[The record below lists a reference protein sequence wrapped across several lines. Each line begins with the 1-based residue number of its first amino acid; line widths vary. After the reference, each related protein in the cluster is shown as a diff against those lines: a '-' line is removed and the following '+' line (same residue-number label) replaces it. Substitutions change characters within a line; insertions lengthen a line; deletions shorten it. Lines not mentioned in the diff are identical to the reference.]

1 MFNSKQ
7 TINVES
13 DEINMA
19 ITSSAAILDLR
30 LRKTRAD
37 QSPDYRDVIVFK
49 KLRFQIPP
57 A

>member
-37 QSPDYRDVIVFK
+37 QSPDHRDVIVFK